1 MSPAT
6 VGKRALSATVILLVA
21 AAAALGTASAIGWAR
36 IGFQVPLR
44 GIVEVRVV
52 GADLVPVL
60 GPLALLAVAAVAA
73 VVATAGWLRRVLG
86 ALVLCAAVP
95 PALGVLRA
103 ADEGRLGGAAS
114 SAGRLPARSV
124 PDGPVTVLLAGPV
137 SAAAGAVLLGVAG
150 AVLVLRGHRMARL
163 GRRYRAPAPRPA
175 ELEDQELWERIDA
188 GEDPTVP
195 GDPR

>member
-1 MSPAT
+1 MSSAT
-6 VGKRALSATVILLVA
+6 VGKRALPATVILLVA
-21 AAAALGTASAIGWAR
+21 AAAALGAASALGWAR

-52 GADLVPVL
+52 GADLVPAL

-73 VVATAGWLRRVLG
+73 VAATAGWLRRVLG
-86 ALVLCAAVP
+86 TLVLCAAVP

-103 ADEGRLGGAAS
+103 ADEGRLSGAAS
-114 SAGRLPARSV
+114 SAGGLPARSV
-124 PDGPVTVLLAGPV
+124 PDGPVAVLLAGPV
-137 SAAAGAVLLGVAG
+137 FAAAGAVLLGAAG
-150 AVLVLRGHRMARL
+150 AVLVLRGHRMPRL

-175 ELEDQELWERIDA
+175 ELEDQQLWERIDA